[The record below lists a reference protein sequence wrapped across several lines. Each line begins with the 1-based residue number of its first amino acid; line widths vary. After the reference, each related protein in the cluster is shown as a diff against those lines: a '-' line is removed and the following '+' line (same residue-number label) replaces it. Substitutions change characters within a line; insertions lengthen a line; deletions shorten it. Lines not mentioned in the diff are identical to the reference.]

1 MTSKVLL
8 HLLLCSIF
16 CSGAIG
22 VIVLQVT
29 DQEQELT
36 SPDYPGNYPSDSTET
51 WLLTTSGQDS
61 SRGTW
66 VVNINVE
73 YFQMEDH
80 SSCAY
85 DYLDVID
92 ANSSTVIE
100 RLCGELSD
108 ISFSSTGPDLKL
120 YFNSD
125 YSVTYKG
132 FVIKYWA
139 TYSSFAVVTQ
149 APKSDRKETNNNV
162 IGWIVGALVFMIIMG
177 LIIYIVC
184 RRKYQQKSSARR
196 VTKKVFTTKSDGSL
210 GPAFKSSI
218 KIRPGSDL
226 GSIAA
231 PMDCHFPSSSSISG
245 SEPRPGGSRKRP
257 PIDSASVGGDN
268 IPAAFKYIGPSYPE
282 YPPPNGSTPY

>member
-1 MTSKVLL
+1 MNRKLML
-8 HLLLCSIF
+8 HSLLCCVFWSR
-16 CSGAIG
+16 AIG
-22 VIVLQVT
+22 EIVLQVT

-36 SPDYPGNYPSDSTET
+36 SPGYPGNYPSDSTET

-92 ANSSTVIE
+92 ANSSSLVD
-100 RLCGELSD
+100 RLCGDLSAPD

-139 TYSSFAVVTQ
+139 SYSSFAVVTQ

-162 IGWIVGALVFMIIMG
+162 IGWVLGALGVMIIIG
-177 LIIYIVC
+177 LVVYIVC
-184 RRKYQQKSSARR
+184 RRKYQKKSTAKRI
-196 VTKKVFTTKSDGSL
+196 TKKVFITKPDGSL
-210 GPAFKSSI
+210 GPAFKTSI
-218 KIRPGSDL
+218 KIRPSTDL
-226 GSIAA
+226 RGKAA
-231 PMDCHFPSSSSISG
+231 SMNLQFPSASSISG
-245 SEPRPGGSRKRP
+245 AEPKPGVSRKRP

-268 IPAAFKYIGPSYPE
+268 TPAAFRYVEPT
-282 YPPPNGSTPY
+282 YPPGYGSTPY